1 MISFRPDEKIIAV
14 YRRHLAVLILE
25 TAPIF
30 LFLSLIVAGVF
41 LWLALSLGEWRVLTP
56 LVLFLSV
63 FFLHLFWIALFIMLA
78 DFFLDVW
85 VLTDQRIIAV
95 EQKGLF
101 SRTVSECALS
111 KIQDTSVDTHGFL
124 ATILRFGNLTVRTAS
139 EHQDF
144 IFKHMASPMVVSE
157 EIARIA
163 KEYANAEIIRQTG
176 INQI

>member
-1 MISFRPDEKIIAV
+1 MISFRPNEKIIAV

-25 TAPIF
+25 IAPIF
-30 LFLSLIVAGVF
+30 IFLLIIISGAFSLVIF
-41 LWLALSLGEWRVLTP
+41 SPDNWLVLTP
-56 LVLFLSV
+56 LILFSSI
-63 FFLHLFWIALFIMLA
+63 FFAHLFWIALFIMLA

-144 IFKHMASPMVVSE
+144 IFKQMASPMIVSE

-163 KEYANAEIIRQTG
+163 KKYANAEIIRQTR

>member
-25 TAPIF
+25 IAPISIF
-30 LFLSLIVAGVF
+30 LLMIIAGAF
-41 LWLALSLGEWRVLTP
+41 LWLVFSPEEWSGLTP
-56 LVLFLSV
+56 PVLFVVV
-63 FFLHLFWIALFIMLA
+63 FFLHLFWIALFITLA

-111 KIQDTSVDTHGFL
+111 KIQDTSVDTRGFL
-124 ATILRFGNLTVRTAS
+124 ATVLRFGDLTVRTAS

-144 IFKHMASPMVVSE
+144 IFKHMPGPMVVSE

-163 KEYANAEIIRQTG
+163 KQYAHSEIIRQTR
-176 INQI
+176 IDQI